1 MIKLIIVDDEPLA
14 RKRLCALVY
23 EIGIAEVV
31 AEADNGK
38 EALKFFQI
46 YKPDV
51 LLLDIHLPEIDG
63 MQIAKQLLSAT
74 PSPIIIFTTAYS
86 EHALEAFNHQAIDY
100 LVKPIRKERLEQ
112 ALRRVYNFLPTIP
125 TARTHISYF
134 KQGEKSLIAIN
145 EIYYFLAQ
153 ENYTML
159 RWQGR
164 EILINES
171 LKDLEQEFA
180 GYFIRIHRRF
190 LISIKQ
196 IKTLVKEKNG
206 HSYIKLKDIPE
217 ALEVSRRQL
226 PTVNKLLKD
235 IHIPTYHL

>member
-14 RKRLCALVY
+14 RRRLRALVN

-38 EALKFFQI
+38 DALQFFQI
-46 YKPDV
+46 YKSDV
-51 LLLDIHLPEIDG
+51 VLLDIHLPEIDG
-63 MQIAKQLLSAT
+63 MQIAKQLISTT
-74 PSPIIIFTTAYS
+74 PSPVIIFTTAYS

-112 ALRRVYNFLPTIP
+112 ALKRVYNFLPTIP
-125 TARTHISYF
+125 TTRTHISYF
-134 KQGEKSLIAIN
+134 KRGEKSLIAVS

-159 RWQGR
+159 RWQGG
-164 EILINES
+164 EILISES
-171 LKDLEQEFA
+171 LKDLEQEFSD
-180 GYFIRIHRRF
+180 YFIRIHRRF

-196 IKTLVKEKNG
+196 IETLVKEKNG
-206 HSYIKLKDIPE
+206 HSHIKLKNTPE
-217 ALEVSRRQL
+217 TLEVSRRQL
-226 PTVNKLLKD
+226 PTVNKLLKNMR
-235 IHIPTYHL
+235 IPTYHL

>member
-14 RKRLCALVY
+14 RKRLCALVN
-23 EIGIAEVV
+23 EIGIAEVI

-38 EALKFFQI
+38 EALKFLQI

-63 MQIAKQLLSAT
+63 MQIAKQLLSTT

-86 EHALEAFNHQAIDY
+86 EHALEAFNHQALDY
-100 LVKPIRKERLEQ
+100 LVKPIRKDRLER
-112 ALRRVYNFLPTIP
+112 ALRRVHNFLPTIP

-134 KQGEKSLIAIN
+134 KQGKKSLIEVN
-145 EIYYFLAQ
+145 KIYYFLAQ

-159 RWQGR
+159 RWQGG
-164 EILINES
+164 EILINEP
-171 LKDLEQEFA
+171 LKDLEQEFT

-206 HSYIKLKDIPE
+206 HFHIKLKDTPE
-217 ALEVSRRQL
+217 TLEVSRRQL
-226 PTVNKLLKD
+226 PTVNKLLKN
-235 IHIPTYHL
+235 IHIPTYNL